1 MSISREDLKQMIDQI
16 LEREAFEYFSE
27 ASTSSMDFW
36 DNPNDDEAWNNGE
49 KIEVNKIENK

>member
-1 MSISREDLKQMIDQI
+1 MIDQI